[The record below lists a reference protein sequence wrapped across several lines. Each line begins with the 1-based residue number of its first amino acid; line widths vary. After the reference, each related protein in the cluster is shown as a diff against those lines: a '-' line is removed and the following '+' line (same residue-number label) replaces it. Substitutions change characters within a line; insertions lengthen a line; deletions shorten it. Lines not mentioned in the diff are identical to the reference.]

1 MAGSDENGR
10 PVDVEEIEDQTE
22 DNGEQPGLD
31 PETVARRQRALALI
45 RTFGDPALRAT
56 AVPVTRFDAS
66 LHEEVAR
73 MEALMGDALGLG
85 LAATQLAVMHRLFIF
100 RVGSDAPLV
109 AVVNPQLEW
118 KSQDQE
124 TAEEGCLSLPHVL
137 VDVERPL
144 HVRVTAQDEHGEP
157 MVLEASG
164 LEARVIQHEMD
175 HLDGVLILDHASKE
189 QRKAA
194 MKAMREGGEPDEH
207 DHDHEHQPSGS
218 AGSAG

>member
-1 MAGSDENGR
+1 
-10 PVDVEEIEDQTE
+10 
-22 DNGEQPGLD
+22 
-31 PETVARRQRALALI
+31 
-45 RTFGDPALRAT
+45 
-56 AVPVTRFDAS
+56 
-66 LHEEVAR
+66 

-85 LAATQLAVMHRLFIF
+85 LAATQLGVMHRLFIF

-118 KSQDQE
+118 TSQDQE

-144 HVRVTAQDEHGEP
+144 HVRVKAQDEQGEP
-157 MVLEASG
+157 IVLEASG

-194 MKAMREGGEPDEH
+194 MRAMREGGEPARARPRAPAERQRPQRGLAPRADRLPRQLQLRGRGAERAR
-207 DHDHEHQPSGS
+207 GVAAS
-218 AGSAG
+218 AGPGRHSPDRPQGPRPQDRAAARGGRSA